1 MSIFNVVKSKGQ
13 DTELNDI
20 QWIKEIE
27 QKDCEIAPKH
37 L

>member
-13 DTELNDI
+13 DPELNDI

-27 QKDCEIAPKH
+27 QKGCETAQKC
-37 L
+37 